1 MNQKSHFRGSIPTM
15 TTDGFTGWGSRH
27 LGRLA
32 SFLTVSVLGCSAL
45 FLAAAPAKADF
56 RLCNKT
62 AGNVGVSIGYKNQNS
77 WVTEGW
83 WNIPAASCEV
93 VVSGPL
99 NSRYFY
105 IYALDYDNGGE
116 WGGQTFMCTR
126 GKEFT
131 IEGTED
137 CLARGFERTGF
148 FEVDTGEQRNWTVQ
162 LTEKPTS
169 GTGGQ

>member
-1 MNQKSHFRGSIPTM
+1 M
-15 TTDGFTGWGSRH
+15 TTDGFTGRGTRRRGHIAGFTTLSC
-27 LGRLA
+27 LGL
-32 SFLTVSVLGCSAL
+32 LTV
-45 FLAAAPAKADF
+45 LAGTVQAHADF

-62 AGNVGVSIGYKNQNS
+62 AGNVGVSIGYKNEAS

-83 WNIPAASCEV
+83 WNIPGNSCEV

-105 IYALDYDNGGE
+105 IYAIDYDNGGE
-116 WGGQTFMCTR
+116 WGGHTYMCTR

-148 FEVDTGEQRNWTVQ
+148 FEVDTGDQRNWTVQ